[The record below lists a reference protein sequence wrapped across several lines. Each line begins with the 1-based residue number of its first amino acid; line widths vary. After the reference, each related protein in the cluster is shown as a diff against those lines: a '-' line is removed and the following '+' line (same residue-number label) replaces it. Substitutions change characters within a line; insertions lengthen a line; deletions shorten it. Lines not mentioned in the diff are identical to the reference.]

1 MKRVLFLSLQ
11 NITKFTFENV
21 TLPVVDQVSGSPADF
36 GVTVCIIYVG
46 KYSIYE
52 ISMTLR

>member
-46 KYSIYE
+46 KYNI
-52 ISMTLR
+52 